1 METWNFKRFV
11 MLKKFLRINGKY
23 GRNSFRHIKRTAIGL
38 DSIPYTVWKGDA
50 ELFALVLTKVWNISF
65 KTYTWPVSWKRFN
78 IKPQSKVKMPKEN
91 SDYGG
96 IDISP
101 VLERAFRG
109 LFAVS
114 MRTIVLNVTWGHAS
128 WRTERVVVVLMLW

>member
-1 METWNFKRFV
+1 MI
-11 MLKKFLRINGKY
+11 KKFLRINGKY

-38 DSIPYTVWKGDA
+38 DSIPHTVWKVHA
-50 ELFALVLTKVWNISF
+50 ELFALLLTKVWNLSF
-65 KTYTWPVSWKRFN
+65 KTYTRPVSWKRFN
-78 IKPQSKVKMPKEN
+78 IKPLSKVEMPKEN

-109 LFAVS
+109 LFAVC
-114 MRTIVLNVTWGHAS
+114 MRAIVLNVTWGHAS
-128 WRTERVVVVLMLW
+128 